1 MRLIINADDYGLS
14 KGVSLGIIKSMKEG
28 IVRDTSI
35 LVNSP
40 NFEESVALAKEYGIN
55 EMGIHLTLSFQ
66 KPIVPAEKVKTI
78 VDEQG
83 IFYRR
88 INEVQK
94 NFSMDEV
101 EKELRAQMDKFFESG
116 LKLNHI
122 DGHHHFYVYNNDIYN
137 LIMDLAKE
145 YNVPMRSCG
154 HLFNEKLKSNGVEST
169 DYFYGEFYDEKVSE
183 DTLINIL
190 EKHKS
195 EDYTIEFM
203 SHPAII
209 DEDLLKF
216 STYSYKRE
224 KELAVLTSERLVNYI
239 KENNIEL
246 ISFREI

>member
-14 KGVSLGIIKSMKEG
+14 KGVSLGIIKAMKEG

-40 NFEESVALAKEYGIN
+40 NFEESVILAKEYGIN
-55 EMGIHLTLSFQ
+55 ELGIHLTLSFK
-66 KPIVPAEKVKTI
+66 KPILPSNEVKTI

-83 IFYRR
+83 NFYRR

-101 EKELRAQMDKFFESG
+101 EKELRAQMDKFFETG

-137 LIMDLAKE
+137 LVMDLAKE
-145 YNVPMRSCG
+145 YKVPMRSCG
-154 HLFNEKLKSNGVEST
+154 HLFNDKLKSNGVEST

-183 DTLINIL
+183 DTIINIL
-190 EKHKS
+190 EKHKD
-195 EDYTIEFM
+195 EDCTLELM
-203 SHPAII
+203 SHPAIV
-209 DEDLLKF
+209 DEDLVNF
-216 STYSYKRE
+216 TTYSYKRE
-224 KELAVLTSERLVNYI
+224 SELSVLTSKRLLNYI
-239 KENNIEL
+239 EENNIEL
-246 ISFREI
+246 ISFKAI

>member
-1 MRLIINADDYGLS
+1 MRLLINADDYGLS
-14 KGVSLGIIKSMKEG
+14 IGASLGIIKSMKEG

-40 NFEESVALAKEYGIN
+40 NFEECVALAKENGIN

-66 KPIVPAEKVKTI
+66 KPILPANEIKTI

-83 IFYRR
+83 VFYRR
-88 INEVQK
+88 IKEVQK
-94 NFSMDEV
+94 NFSIKEV
-101 EKELRAQMDKFFESG
+101 EKELRAQMNKFFESG

-137 LIMDLAKE
+137 LVMDLAKE

-154 HLFNEKLKSNGVEST
+154 HLFNDKLKSNGVEST

-183 DTLINIL
+183 DTIINIL
-190 EKHKS
+190 EKHKD
-195 EDYTIEFM
+195 EDCTLELM
-203 SHPAII
+203 SHPAIV
-209 DEDLLKF
+209 DEDLVNF

-224 KELAVLTSERLVNYI
+224 EELSVLTSKRLLTYI

-246 ISFREI
+246 ISFNAI